1 MIDVSKYCDG
11 MRGGNVKIRA
21 KIEKDNNNRA
31 LKITEIPFGRTTS
44 SLIDSIIK
52 ANEKGK
58 IKIKKIDDNT
68 ARDVEILIQLAPGVS
83 SDKTIDALYAFT
95 DCELSISPNS
105 CVIEEEKPRFMPISD
120 ILRQSA
126 DDTVALLKLE
136 LEIRLKELLEDL
148 HYVSLERIFIEE
160 RIYKEKQFEESET
173 MELVI
178 AHVHRRLQPFLPEL
192 YREVTD
198 DDVKKLLEIK
208 MKRILK
214 FSSEEADHYI
224 RSLNEEIAV
233 VKHNIEHIIPYSI
246 AYYERIK
253 AKYGK
258 GRERKTEIR
267 NFENIEAAKVVIANE
282 KLYINRE
289 EGFIGT
295 ALKKDEF
302 ICECSD
308 MDDVIVFKK
317 DGTYYVTKVAD
328 KIFVGKDVQYVNVF
342 KKKEKDMD
350 IHVVCEE
357 EHCSCEDG
365 VLKSALKHTLKI
377 FVYILLI
384 TFILTLVIEMIGED
398 HLAVVFQNIPVVGE
412 MIAALVGLIPNCA
425 SSVVITEL
433 YLSGII
439 GAGAMMSGLLVNA
452 GVGLLVL
459 FRLNRNWKQNA
470 GIMAALYGFGV
481 VWGVIIELLG
491 IVF

>member
-1 MIDVSKYCDG
+1 MLHILEHTLSHTIEDS
-11 MRGGNVKIRA
+11 VK
-21 KIEKDNNNRA
+21 
-31 LKITEIPFGRTTS
+31 LLPFLFLTY
-44 SLIDSIIK
+44 L
-52 ANEKGK
+52 
-58 IKIKKIDDNT
+58 
-68 ARDVEILIQLAPGVS
+68 
-83 SDKTIDALYAFT
+83 
-95 DCELSISPNS
+95 
-105 CVIEEEKPRFMPISD
+105 FM
-120 ILRQSA
+120 
-126 DDTVALLKLE
+126 
-136 LEIRLKELLEDL
+136 ELLEHTTGGKVQNKIKDAGKVGPL
-148 HYVSLERIFIEE
+148 WGGLLGIMPQCGFSAAAASLYAGRVITVGTLLAVFLSTSDEMLPIFIS
-160 RIYKEKQFEESET
+160 ESVALAP
-173 MELVI
+173 M
-178 AHVHRRLQPFLPEL
+178 
-192 YREVTD
+192 
-198 DDVKKLLEIK
+198 IK
-208 MKRILK
+208 IL
-214 FSSEEADHYI
+214 
-224 RSLNEEIAV
+224 
-233 VKHNIEHIIPYSI
+233 
-246 AYYERIK
+246 
-253 AKYGK
+253 
-258 GRERKTEIR
+258 
-267 NFENIEAAKVVIANE
+267 AAKVCIA
-282 KLYINRE
+282 IIS
-289 EGFIGT
+289 GFL
-295 ALKKDEF
+295 AEL
-302 ICECSD
+302 
-308 MDDVIVFKK
+308 V
-317 DGTYYVTKVAD
+317 
-328 KIFVGKDVQYVNVF
+328 YVNVF